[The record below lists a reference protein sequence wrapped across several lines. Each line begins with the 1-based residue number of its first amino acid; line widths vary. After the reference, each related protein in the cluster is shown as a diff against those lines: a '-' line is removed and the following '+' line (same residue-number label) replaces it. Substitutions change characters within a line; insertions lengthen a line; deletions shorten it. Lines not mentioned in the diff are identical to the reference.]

1 MKKYVYISLL
11 ALCICSQSK
20 AFAKNGDLVTIEN
33 GFATATRWRAL
44 PAQQR
49 MLYVLGVVDG
59 LKFSAAL
66 VDGPDGRVSR
76 FAKCTGQM
84 TGDQLLA
91 IVDKHVEA
99 KPETWHESVHFRI
112 FEALSSACKIFK

>member
-1 MKKYVYISLL
+1 MKKFFYISLM
-11 ALCICSQSK
+11 AICVCSQTE
-20 AFAKNGDLVTIEN
+20 AFAKDSDQVTVEN

-59 LKFSAAL
+59 VKFSAVL
-66 VDGPDGRVSR
+66 VDGPEGRVSR

-91 IVDKHVEA
+91 IVDKHVDS
-99 KPETWHESVHFRI
+99 KPETWHESVHFRV
-112 FEALSSACKIFK
+112 FEALTKACRIFK